1 MTAAANSISLSP
13 TPETASSPIAQQFH
27 LQLQPQQKTKD
38 DADTSDQPN
47 QAVASVNDQRQEPMT
62 DMKTT
67 EPELSWNCSSCG
79 QNFCMQLQ
87 QQSKTGSMKTIM
99 LKWNCY
105 ICRRD
110 FCTSTLLNNHIRNDH
125 KNKRSRNKPSC
136 QYKCPCCCFKSSD
149 FNVDEFKQHLETV
162 HHLLVYDPHEQLS
175 GSSNPLDE
183 PTDQRSSPSCVCTIY
198 LKLNILKSKNAV
210 NN

>member
-1 MTAAANSISLSP
+1 MTTAAASSVPLSP

-27 LQLQPQQKTKD
+27 LQLLQQKTKD
-38 DADTSDQPN
+38 DADTSDQAN
-47 QAVASVNDQRQEPMT
+47 QSIASINNQRQEPKT

-67 EPELSWNCSSCG
+67 KLSWNCSSCG
-79 QNFCMQLQ
+79 QNFCMQ
-87 QQSKTGSMKTIM
+87 QQSKTSSMKTIM
-99 LKWNCY
+99 LEWNCF
-105 ICRRD
+105 ICGRN

-125 KNKRSRNKPSC
+125 KNKRSCNKLSY

-149 FNVDEFKQHLETV
+149 FNVDELKQHLETV